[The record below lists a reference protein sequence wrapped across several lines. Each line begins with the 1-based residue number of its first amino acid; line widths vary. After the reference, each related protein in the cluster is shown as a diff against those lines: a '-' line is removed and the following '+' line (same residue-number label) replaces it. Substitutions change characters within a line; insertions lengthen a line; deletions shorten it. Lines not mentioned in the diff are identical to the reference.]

1 MIVTARGLLIVP
13 MSDCPKDCYPRRYGD
28 HSGDGDRPMN
38 GDCTASSKGF

>member
-1 MIVTARGLLIVP
+1 MIVTARRWLIVP

-38 GDCTASSKGF
+38 GNRPRNSGF